1 MDPGGG
7 SVLTDYLK
15 QLEAQQALVREMIA
29 NQKVLLKSGKVA
41 PAGKLQHAAGK
52 SVRAETLAYPKPRDR
67 RTVMPCSLH
76 AEEAWLPLFKVHA
89 MQ

>member
-29 NQKVLLKSGKVA
+29 NQKVLLRSGKVA
-41 PAGKLQHAAGK
+41 PAGMLQHAAGK
-52 SVRAETLAYPKPRDR
+52 SVRADTLACPKPKA
-67 RTVMPCSLH
+67 RTTVVRCSLR
-76 AEEAWLPLFKVHA
+76 AEEAWLPPV
-89 MQ
+89 